1 MPKSIA
7 IKNSTITFTNSEDSD
22 LNLFGLVIDNT
33 YMQLP
38 TGNTLQRPPVPEIGM
53 IRFNTETNKVEG
65 YNGNVWTTLTI

>member
-1 MPKSIA
+1 MTKSIV
-7 IKNSTITFTNSEDSD
+7 IKNSNITFTNSEDSD

-38 TGNTLQRPPVPEIGM
+38 TGNTLQRPTVPQIGM
-53 IRFNTETNKVEG
+53 IRFNTETSKAEG